1 MLSSKLLQPCRQLT
15 FYELQLATENFDE
28 SLVIG
33 RGGFGKVYKGA
44 INIGANVK
52 TVAIKRLDSTSNQG
66 ASEFWAEVKM
76 LSKLRHCNLVSLIG
90 YCNDGQEMILVYE
103 YMPRGTLEDHLHKR
117 LSSLTWVRRL
127 KICIGAARGLDY
139 LHTGSGIEHGVIHR
153 DFKSSNIL
161 LHNSWEAKISDFG
174 LSKVIP
180 RNQPS
185 TYVNTLVKGTFGYLD
200 PNYFQTGRL
209 TRKSD
214 VYAFG
219 VVLFEVLCGKRA
231 VDSTLDEDQMGFAT
245 WAQDSVKNGSLKQI
259 VDCNIRGTIS
269 SKCLRYFGQL
279 ANRCL
284 HGHPKERPTMA
295 QIVVSLE
302 SILALQETANSALR
316 PSCMPFFGRKLLKFI
331 FPFNGE
337 DSVDMG
343 LERHRNDKDVINHHC
358 LTSILEEQPSF
369 SYHEADN
376 SEETDSVG
384 IGDEINKSL
393 PSIVGLQV
401 SGEAVPGHEIQACG
415 YAVNGT
421 TCCAFK
427 WVRHH
432 QDGSISYI
440 EGATNPVYIVTAD
453 DVDTYIA
460 VEVQPIDGR
469 HRMGK
474 LVKYFANEG
483 QKIICDPIMLREI
496 QQNFN
501 LGHARFNLS
510 LWKSSS
516 DIWVPATLE
525 IKSSSYKIK
534 LNGPNGSIIYNEKY
548 TPNTVISLPTQKQF
562 EFSIID
568 SEGFVRYLQTDYT
581 STDTSCSRN
590 AIVITMR
597 LFKQQAIDNRMRRV
611 YF

>member
-15 FYELQLATENFDE
+15 FYQLQLATENFDE

-52 TVAIKRLDSTSNQG
+52 TLAIKRLDSTSNQG

-117 LSSLTWVRRL
+117 LSSLTWVGRL
-127 KICIGAARGLDY
+127 KICVGAARGLDY

-161 LHNSWEAKISDFG
+161 LDNSWEAKILDFG
-174 LSKVIP
+174 LSKVSP

-185 TYVNTLVKGTFGYLD
+185 YVNTLVKGTFGYLD

-219 VVLFEVLCGKRA
+219 VVLFEILCGKRV
-231 VDSTLDEDQMGFAT
+231 VDSTLDEDRMG
-245 WAQDSVKNGSLKQI
+245 

-284 HGHPKERPTMA
+284 HSHPKERPTMA

-302 SILALQETANSALR
+302 SIPALQETANSALR

-337 DSVDMG
+337 D
-343 LERHRNDKDVINHHC
+343 
-358 LTSILEEQPSF
+358 
-369 SYHEADN
+369 
-376 SEETDSVG
+376 
-384 IGDEINKSL
+384 
-393 PSIVGLQV
+393 

-474 LVKYFANEG
+474 LIKYFAPE
-483 QKIICDPIMLREI
+483 DHL
-496 QQNFN
+496 
-501 LGHARFNLS
+501 
-510 LWKSSS
+510 
-516 DIWVPATLE
+516 
-525 IKSSSYKIK
+525 
-534 LNGPNGSIIYNEKY
+534 
-548 TPNTVISLPTQKQF
+548 
-562 EFSIID
+562 
-568 SEGFVRYLQTDYT
+568 
-581 STDTSCSRN
+581 
-590 AIVITMR
+590 
-597 LFKQQAIDNRMRRV
+597 
-611 YF
+611 

>member
-1 MLSSKLLQPCRQLT
+1 MLSSRLLQPCRQLT
-15 FYELQLATENFDE
+15 FYEIQLATENFDE

-33 RGGFGKVYKGA
+33 RGGFGKVYKGT

-52 TVAIKRLDSTSNQG
+52 STVAIKRLDSTSNQG

-103 YMPRGTLEDHLHKR
+103 YMPLGTLEDHLHTR
-117 LSSLTWVRRL
+117 LSCITWVKRL

-139 LHTGSGIEHGVIHR
+139 LHTGTGIEHGVIHR

-161 LHNSWEAKISDFG
+161 LHDSWEAKISDFG
-174 LSKVIP
+174 LSKVSP

-231 VDSTLDEDQMGFAT
+231 VDSTLDEEHMGFAS
-245 WAQDSVKNGSLKQI
+245 WAQDSIKMGRLKQI
-259 VDCNIRGTIS
+259 VDCNMRGTIS
-269 SKCLRYFGQL
+269 SKCLRNFGQL

-284 HGHPKERPTMA
+284 HSDPKQRPTMA
-295 QIVVSLE
+295 QVVVSLE
-302 SILALQETANSALR
+302 SILALQETVYSALR
-316 PSCMPFFGRKLLKFI
+316 PSGMPIFGRKLLKFI
-331 FPFNGE
+331 LPFNRENSGYL
-337 DSVDMG
+337 G
-343 LERHRNDKDVINHHC
+343 LERDNSVKEVINNHR
-358 LTSILEEQPSF
+358 LPSIVEEQPSF
-369 SYHEADN
+369 SYLEADN
-376 SEETDSVG
+376 SKENDSVWA
-384 IGDEINKSL
+384 GDDINKSL
-393 PSIVGLQV
+393 PSIEGLQV
-401 SGEAVPGHEIQACG
+401 SGEAIPGHEIQACG

-421 TCCAFK
+421 TCCAFR
-427 WVRHH
+427 WVRQL

-453 DVDTYIA
+453 DVDRYIA
-460 VEVQPIDGR
+460 VEVQPTDGR
-469 HRMGK
+469 YRMGK

-483 QKIICDPIMLREI
+483 QKITCDPIMLGEI
-496 QQNFN
+496 QKNFN
-501 LGHARFNLS
+501 LGRAKFNLS

-516 DIWVPATLE
+516 EIWVPATLE

-548 TPNTVISLPTQKQF
+548 TPNTVISLPTEKQF

-568 SEGFVRYLQTDYT
+568 SEGFVRYMQTDYT
-581 STDTSCSRN
+581 STDINCSRDV
-590 AIVITMR
+590 IVLTMR
-597 LFKQQAIDNRMRRV
+597 LFKQRVIDNKRRA
-611 YF
+611 